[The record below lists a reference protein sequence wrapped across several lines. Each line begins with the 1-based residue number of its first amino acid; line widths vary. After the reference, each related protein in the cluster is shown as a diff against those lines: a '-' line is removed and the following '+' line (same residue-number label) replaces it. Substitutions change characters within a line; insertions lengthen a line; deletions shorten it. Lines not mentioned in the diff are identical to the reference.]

1 MQETVYM
8 DWHGSNWGREMQ
20 GSLDSA
26 FSTKRFARA
35 GSGERM
41 DPGKQSRG
49 LVWQVANAMQ
59 RQRLER
65 TFCGSYN
72 ASRWETEEK
81 QILGIDWLQGIAP
94 KDWAPSIYR
103 SAKKKQTGIPWVAEL
118 LQELYDGADSDKL
131 SLACCIELS
140 HKPFVCLRKKY
151 RKIFK

>member
-59 RQRLER
+59 RQGLER

-131 SLACCIELS
+131 SLGVLYRTFARTFCVFE
-140 HKPFVCLRKKY
+140 KK
-151 RKIFK
+151 I